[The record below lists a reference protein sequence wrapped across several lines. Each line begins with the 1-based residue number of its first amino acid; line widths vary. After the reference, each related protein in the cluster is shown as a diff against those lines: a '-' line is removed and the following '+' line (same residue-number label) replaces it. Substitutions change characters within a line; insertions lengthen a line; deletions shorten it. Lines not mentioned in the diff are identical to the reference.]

1 MVKVEIGNVKEYEWN
16 RFMNRV
22 EYLRDDIWVSTKIKD
37 YRYNV
42 VFRDGFRNASET
54 TVFVGYEHNAKSATL
69 GKQFS
74 AVPKDL
80 VIRFNPAKLNPQG
93 ELFEA
98 LRQLVASRGYKV
110 ILKEV
115 DLAFDLP
122 YEMSDVYVLSKTGK
136 EKGLFRGTEYFGQR
150 HTDGYLKKYDKAAQ
164 QGKQGVLTRIEVTLK
179 EDLGSAELI
188 MWDMMRPNVDK
199 YYQVTVMRSLYNEKG
214 GRDVNLKALA
224 LGLLHG
230 YISEGELERRRKKQ
244 VKDYLKDNYSELNF
258 DAVICREWSK
268 QTQFVKSFL
277 FPEYFLVEKE
287 GKGEKVS

>member
-1 MVKVEIGNVKEYEWN
+1 
-16 RFMNRV
+16 
-22 EYLRDDIWVSTKIKD
+22 
-37 YRYNV
+37 
-42 VFRDGFRNASET
+42 
-54 TVFVGYEHNAKSATL
+54 
-69 GKQFS
+69 
-74 AVPKDL
+74 
-80 VIRFNPAKLNPQG
+80 
-93 ELFEA
+93 
-98 LRQLVASRGYKV
+98 
-110 ILKEV
+110 
-115 DLAFDLP
+115 
-122 YEMSDVYVLSKTGK
+122 
-136 EKGLFRGTEYFGQR
+136 
-150 HTDGYLKKYDKAAQ
+150 
-164 QGKQGVLTRIEVTLK
+164 
-179 EDLGSAELI
+179 